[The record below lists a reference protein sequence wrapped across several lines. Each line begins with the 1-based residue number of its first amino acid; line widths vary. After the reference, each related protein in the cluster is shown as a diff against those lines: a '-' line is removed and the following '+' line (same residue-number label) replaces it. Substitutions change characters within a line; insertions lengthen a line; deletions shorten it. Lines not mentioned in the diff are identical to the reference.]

1 VYYDQININ
10 PFLDYRPPNG
20 AADGLEGNPAGPS
33 PVSSFSQSGLSV
45 DPTTKLKTGTLF
57 QWQPNVALFPGVETC
72 PTGNCGTQGPFGIY
86 SVSQNFRAP
95 YFFNYDLQVEKS
107 LGNFAVFQIGYVGS
121 DAHKLSVM
129 QNINQAPLTGGPR
142 PFAAQYPNF
151 GDINQLNSAGT
162 SNYNSLQTTFKSR
175 SWHGLN
181 TQLSYTWGHN
191 LDEVTEYRGVIPLN
205 SYNLKAEY
213 GNADF
218 DTRHNFTAAW
228 VYAIPGASWGPK
240 ILTHG
245 WQLTSLWS
253 FHTGQPFN
261 ITGGTQRPG
270 LDLIANPFSGVSHN
284 FSAAAGGEP
293 WVNSAAF
300 CVPGAAGCTG
310 PTDPMGNLSRNK
322 YYGPSFKDVD
332 FSVFKNIPITER
344 VKIQL
349 RAEMY
354 NLFNRINLASGAG
367 SVGSNGFVS
376 DTIGDFNG
384 APGLGPGEPF
394 NMQLVGKIIF

>member
-1 VYYDQININ
+1 
-10 PFLDYRPPNG
+10 
-20 AADGLEGNPAGPS
+20 
-33 PVSSFSQSGLSV
+33 
-45 DPTTKLKTGTLF
+45 
-57 QWQPNVALFPGVETC
+57 
-72 PTGNCGTQGPFGIY
+72 
-86 SVSQNFRAP
+86 
-95 YFFNYDLQVEKS
+95 
-107 LGNFAVFQIGYVGS
+107 
-121 DAHKLSVM
+121 
-129 QNINQAPLTGGPR
+129 
-142 PFAAQYPNF
+142 
-151 GDINQLNSAGT
+151 
-162 SNYNSLQTTFKSR
+162 
-175 SWHGLN
+175 LN

-191 LDEVTEYRGVIPLN
+191 LDLVTEYRGVIPLD

-228 VYAIPGASWGPK
+228 TYEIPGASWGPK

-261 ITGGTQRPG
+261 VTGGTSRPG
-270 LDLIANPFSGVSHN
+270 LDLIANPFAGVSHN

-293 WVNSAAF
+293 WVNPAAF

-310 PTDPMGNLSRNK
+310 PTDPMGDLSRNK

-367 SVGSNGFVS
+367 SIGSTGFVS